1 MQPLTPAEERRF
13 AFEAR
18 RLTIETLV
26 KIYLEQVSVSR
37 GLVTVYL
44 RLMFTLSLG
53 ALAGVVTLYG
63 AILRFSVAAS
73 LDMIS
78 IAEAIIAVMALGA
91 LVTSALLSAR
101 ALQQS
106 AFDVAPFLHDP
117 FPNASSVID
126 SIFQSKELDEQ
137 QIVDRLYFAI
147 GKIVEH
153 QPVLRVST
161 RLTTVLLILGLLLT
175 GVSFLI

>member
-1 MQPLTPAEERRF
+1 MQSVTPLDDRRF

-37 GLVTVYL
+37 SLVTVYL

-63 AILRFSVAAS
+63 AILRFSVSPA
-73 LDMIS
+73 LNTITML
-78 IAEAIIAVMALGA
+78 EAISAVMALGV
-91 LVTSALLSAR
+91 LVASALLSAR

-106 AFDVAPFLHDP
+106 AFDAAPFLHDP
-117 FPNASSVID
+117 FPNAGPIID
-126 SIFQSKELDEQ
+126 SIFQLKELDEQ
-137 QIVDRLYFAI
+137 QILDRLYFAI
-147 GKIVEH
+147 GKLVEH
-153 QPVLRVST
+153 QPTLRVST
-161 RLTTVLLILGLLLT
+161 RLTTTLLVVGLLLT

>member
-1 MQPLTPAEERRF
+1 MLSASQTDERRL

-37 GLVTVYL
+37 RLVTVYL

-53 ALAGVVTLYG
+53 TLAGVVTLYG
-63 AILRFSVAAS
+63 AILRFSSPANFEVIT
-73 LDMIS
+73 LLEVIS
-78 IAEAIIAVMALGA
+78 AVMALGA

-106 AFDVAPFLHDP
+106 AFDVAPFLRDP
-117 FPNASSVID
+117 FPTAGTVID

-137 QIVDRLYFAI
+137 QIVGRLYFAI

-153 QPVLRVST
+153 QPSLRVNA
-161 RLTTVLLILGLLLT
+161 RLTTMFLVVGLFLTGISLLI
-175 GVSFLI
+175 